1 MRVGSPEP
9 SGDRAE
15 RVNHMVH
22 TRWPLIALAALSL
35 ASPTATAQEP
45 RDHLLARVGA
55 YVDAWERELGS
66 VVADEDYQQTVKRQQ
81 RLGAI
86 DRARRPAFETRR
98 LTSEFTLVHFDDG
111 LAEWLG
117 FRHVTRVNDIPVNDG
132 RPRLN
137 QLMNDASLSWRERWR
152 RVRDLSAVFN
162 LGSISRDFNVPTFAL
177 AALRT
182 ARHVHFSFSTPRSD
196 RVDGTI
202 FTLLEFNERG
212 RPSLVT
218 GAGGR
223 DVPLRGKVWVDAAD
237 GRVRRTELTLRDRLY
252 IPTTEPGDAPMQ
264 DDLLTSRLTVV
275 FGPDAQVGT
284 WVPVEMREQY
294 DSSNG
299 EQTLGRATYSN
310 YRRFRTGGRVVGPAR
325 QQ

>member
-1 MRVGSPEP
+1 M
-9 SGDRAE
+9 
-15 RVNHMVH
+15 
-22 TRWPLIALAALSL
+22 ALVALGV
-35 ASPTATAQEP
+35 ASTTATAQQP
-45 RDHLLARVGA
+45 RGGLLARVGA

-86 DRARRPAFETRR
+86 DRGRRPAVETRR
-98 LTSEFTLVHFDDG
+98 LTSEFTLVHFDEG
-111 LAEWLG
+111 LAEWFG
-117 FRHVTRVNDIPVNDG
+117 FRHVKRVDDRPVNDG
-132 RPRLN
+132 GPHLN

-182 ARHVHFSFSTPRSD
+182 GRHVRFSFSTPRAD
-196 RVDGTI
+196 RLDGI
-202 FTLLEFNERG
+202 ALTLIEFNERS

-218 GAGGR
+218 GSGGR

-252 IPTTEPGDAPMQ
+252 IPTSEPGDAPMQ

-284 WVPVEMREQY
+284 WVPLEMREQY

-310 YRRFRTGGRVVGPAR
+310 YRRFRTGGRVLGPELQR
-325 QQ
+325 

>member
-1 MRVGSPEP
+1 
-9 SGDRAE
+9 
-15 RVNHMVH
+15 MVLS
-22 TRWPLIALAALSL
+22 RWPLLVLVVLSVASTTAA
-35 ASPTATAQEP
+35 AQKRE
-45 RDHLLARVGA
+45 DLLARVGA

-66 VVADEDYQQTVKRQQ
+66 VVADEDYHQEVKRQQ

-86 DRARRPAFETRR
+86 DRARRPAVETRR
-98 LTSEFTLVHFDDG
+98 LTSEFTLVRFDDG

-117 FRHVTRVNDIPVNDG
+117 FRHVKRVNDTPVDG
-132 RPRLN
+132 GGPRLD
-137 QLMNDASLSWRERWR
+137 QVMNDASLTWRERWR

-162 LGSISRDFNVPTFAL
+162 LGAISRDFNVPTFAL

-182 ARHVHFSFSTPRSD
+182 ARHSRFSFSAPRPD
-196 RVDGTI
+196 RVEGT
-202 FTLLEFNERG
+202 TLTLIEFNERT
-212 RPSLVT
+212 RPTLVA
-218 GAGGR
+218 GSGGR

-252 IPTTEPGDAPMQ
+252 IPTSDPGDGPVQ

-310 YRRFRTGGRVVGPAR
+310 YRRFRTGGRVVGPER

>member
-1 MRVGSPEP
+1 
-9 SGDRAE
+9 
-15 RVNHMVH
+15 MVI
-22 TRWPLIALAALSL
+22 TRWPFIALVGLGM
-35 ASPTATAQEP
+35 ASTSVTAQQP
-45 RDHLLARVGA
+45 RGGLLARVGA

-86 DRARRPAFETRR
+86 DRARRPAVETRR
-98 LTSEFTLVHFDDG
+98 LTSEFTLVHFDEG

-117 FRHVTRVNDIPVNDG
+117 FRHVKRVDDRPVNDG
-132 RPRLN
+132 GPRLN
-137 QLMNDASLSWRERWR
+137 ELMNDASLSWRERWR

-182 ARHVHFSFSTPRSD
+182 GGHVRFSFSTPRAD
-196 RVDGTI
+196 RLDGT
-202 FTLLEFNERG
+202 TLTLIEFNERS

-218 GAGGR
+218 GSGGR
-223 DVPLRGKVWVDAAD
+223 DVLLRGKVWVDAAD

-310 YRRFRTGGRVVGPAR
+310 YRRFRTGGRVVGPELQR
-325 QQ
+325 